1 MNIIIDSE
9 GLKTVCFTSSSNI
22 DAETNHVHV
31 TDKTSPSIFCLR
43 LSDLTFVCT
52 GLFIYTGTCLKGEM
66 PHYLNYLFCCA
77 WWLFHQ
83 ILILVAICVLCHVS
97 IK

>member
-31 TDKTSPSIFCLR
+31 TDKTSPNIFCLR

-52 GLFIYTGTCLKGEM
+52 GLFVYTCLKGEM
-66 PHYLNYLFCCA
+66 PHYLNYLFCCCA